1 MFGRRRAGD
10 QKLPALVQAKTTVP
24 RFYLH
29 IRSQDELIP
38 DPEGTELP
46 EIAAAVQEAVKGAR
60 SLLSAD
66 VLEGMLRLDASIEI
80 HDSEDRHL
88 ATIRFDEVV
97 EIVGAEDEA
106 DEHSASAP
114 H

>member
-1 MFGRRRAGD
+1 M
-10 QKLPALVQAKTTVP
+10 P

-29 IRSQDELIP
+29 IRSQGELIP
-38 DPEGTELP
+38 DPEGSELAGI
-46 EIAAAVQEAVKGAR
+46 EAAVQEAVRGAR

-97 EIVGAEDEA
+97 EIVTAEDEA
-106 DEHSASAP
+106 EEDSGSAP
-114 H
+114 G